1 MDIESFTYFDPF
13 LDVHNFNKFF
23 MASSEILDDEQKWDI
38 SNDDLVS
45 THDSSGGTWE
55 GPSTYEPDERGHHP
69 YFFSLV
75 NDSEPI
81 QYGRNEIPTLV
92 PEQTL
97 WVGAASLPMAEP
109 AAGLKPNI
117 RGTQPYFKGRS
128 ENKQGSKGIHM
139 SSSKTKISRR
149 KEALIT
155 LTDQGA
161 PSLRVKNYGA
171 RVRERRKEE
180 RVQIYDRYYSKVSPD
195 RITLNGE
202 LHCPVEEDLP
212 LKVMEGGNCDFA
224 APSAWKEREEHGL
237 SAQSKLGA
245 DAIDPHQ
252 SLQEEY
258 GNGQGCLGYLLGEGC
273 SAREM
278 LSRLQDALL
287 KHAREELA
295 KSVTA
300 T

>member
-1 MDIESFTYFDPF
+1 MDIESFTCFDPF
-13 LDVHNFNKFF
+13 LDVHNFNKLF

-55 GPSTYEPDERGHHP
+55 GPGTYEPDERGYHP
-69 YFFSLV
+69 YFFGLV

-81 QYGRNEIPTLV
+81 QYGRDEIPTLV
-92 PEQTL
+92 LEQTL
-97 WVGAASLPMAEP
+97 WVGAASRPMAEP
-109 AAGLKPNI
+109 AAGLDPNI
-117 RGTQPYFKGRS
+117 RETQPYIKGRS
-128 ENKQGSKGIHM
+128 ENKQGSKGNRM

-149 KEALIT
+149 REGLIT
-155 LTDQGA
+155 QTDQDA
-161 PSLRVKNYGA
+161 TSLRVKNYGA
-171 RVRERRKEE
+171 LVRERRKKEE
-180 RVQIYDRYYSKVSPD
+180 GVQIYDRYYSKVSTD
-195 RITLNGE
+195 RIILNDE
-202 LHCPVEEDLP
+202 LHCPVEEALP

-224 APSAWKEREEHGL
+224 APNAWKDREEHGL

-258 GNGQGCLGYLLGEGC
+258 GKGCLGDSLGEGC

-278 LSRLQDALL
+278 LSRLQDSLL
-287 KHAREELA
+287 KHARKELA